1 MQARLQPLGILSLF
15 LLLASCSTQVTPGAF
30 LAENVNKIGQ
40 EEIIKAWGPPESTK
54 ELTDGGAVWVYR
66 YARKGT
72 LPRVAIPPTS
82 PSPYGGG
89 YAGGFARPNQPELI
103 PGTPDICRH
112 FTLTFDRSGILRE
125 YNEVDC
131 GP

>member
-1 MQARLQPLGILSLF
+1 MQIGLRRIVVLSF
-15 LLLASCSTQVTPGAF
+15 FVLLASCSVQATPATF

-40 EEIIKAWGPPESTK
+40 EEVIKAWGPPESTK
-54 ELTDGGAVWVYR
+54 ELSDGGAMWLYK

-72 LPRVAIPPTS
+72 LPRVAISPTS